1 MEFQEAL
8 DLVFKLG
15 GEIDFLWNSYIVVNV
30 VIIGWLLS
38 IKERANLKRKT
49 IATIVY
55 LIFISINLRA
65 LINTYAFLDVAT
77 EELKSIA
84 HTMTFSTDA
93 FREIIQHQ
101 SYNDRVR
108 LTWVIH
114 LIADSLMVFA
124 IWYDKLWSKIR
135 D

>member
-1 MEFQEAL
+1 MKLLKFRTDANGQETFARQPSDNVGSL
-8 DLVFKLG
+8 NLAASVAQGLVPPA
-15 GEIDFLWNSYIVVNV
+15 S
-30 VIIGWLLS
+30 
-38 IKERANLKRKT
+38 ANFG
-49 IATIVY
+49 
-55 LIFISINLRA
+55 IFSA
-65 LINTYAFLDVAT
+65 ETNTYAFLDVAT

-84 HTMTFSTDA
+84 LTMTFSTDE